1 MKVLIAGGSGFIG
14 SNLIGKL
21 LIHTDYKIFNID
33 KNGYASDEIIID
45 NNLKDRYKFIHY
57 DLSDSSKLQEI
68 IFQINPDL
76 IINLA
81 ADTHVDRSID
91 DPDLFVEN
99 NISATLNLL
108 ESARKL
114 YFKMDKGFMGLMVY
128 WID

>member
-1 MKVLIAGGSGFIG
+1 MIFLIVV
-14 SNLIGKL
+14 K
-21 LIHTDYKIFNID
+21 YK
-33 KNGYASDEIIID
+33 
-45 NNLKDRYKFIHY
+45 
-57 DLSDSSKLQEI
+57 I

-91 DPDLFVEN
+91 DPCLFVEN

-114 YFKMDKGFMGLMVY
+114 YFKMDKDPNKFIFIIGTDEIYGSAKENSYFNEQSKINPRITIFSFKGF
-128 WID
+128 